1 MSEELYYI
9 DCDISHKRYY
19 YNISYFDI
27 IGELDKLLSKDE
39 VCSTEEGRGMVG

>member
-27 IGELDKLLSKDE
+27 IGR
-39 VCSTEEGRGMVG
+39 T